1 MTRSTRFSQSH
12 AAAAG
17 GVPPKRLERTVS
29 WSDFRAA
36 VRYDPANRLLVA
48 VPAISAKRA
57 EHPWLGEAV
66 TLHAR
71 VGEAHVYR
79 REYERGSVY
88 WSERTGAHEAH
99 GAIAERWQSVGGEAS
114 FLGLPTTDEQRIA
127 GAVDEAG
134 AATAG
139 FAHFEGGSIFWS
151 ARHGAAIVH
160 GMVRDI
166 WALLGWER
174 SALGMPV
181 GDVRYD
187 AETGVLSG
195 CFEHGTIAWSPAGG
209 HEIAITAPAASV
221 DLDTS
226 PGHGVLGRLHT
237 DFAPRG

>member
-1 MTRSTRFSQSH
+1 MDDRLARSTRFTH
-12 AAAAG
+12 PDAASVGRADTT
-17 GVPPKRLERTVS
+17 VPEGAVS

-36 VRYDPANRLLVA
+36 VSYDPANSLLIA

-66 TLHAR
+66 TLHSR
-71 VGEAHVYR
+71 VGEAEVYC
-79 REYERGSVY
+79 REYE
-88 WSERTGAHEAH
+88 H
-99 GAIAERWQSVGGEAS
+99 GAIYWSARTAAHEVHGEIAARWRSAGAEAS
-114 FLGLPTTDEQRIA
+114 FLGLPISDEVRLE
-127 GAVDEAG
+127 GTG

-139 FAHFEGGSIFWS
+139 FAHFEGGSIYWS

-174 SALGMPV
+174 STLGLPV

-187 AETGVLSG
+187 RETGVLSG

-209 HEIAITAPAASV
+209 HEISITAPEDGSDAAERE
-221 DLDTS
+221 T
-226 PGHGVLGRLHT
+226 LGRLEA
-237 DFAPRG
+237 DFAPGD